1 MTPSIPAGKYVW
13 RDIRTTRAGS
23 ELEEEELIFKKGT
36 KEVLAKGLQGNAQA
50 PCNSDQG
57 WGYKRMSGFME
68 THRCCLS
75 EIKPLRF
82 TVSCAEAVGGVS
94 IPLVGMQV

>member
-36 KEVLAKGLQGNAQA
+36 KEVLAKEML
-50 PCNSDQG
+50 
-57 WGYKRMSGFME
+57 
-68 THRCCLS
+68 
-75 EIKPLRF
+75 KPPATLTRVEV
-82 TVSCAEAVGGVS
+82 TKE
-94 IPLVGMQV
+94 